1 MNPLLLFW
9 AMLKASLLSTGS
21 GNIPILHEDLLSRGW
36 ASEQQFAEA
45 LAIGQ
50 ISPGPTG
57 LWVISLGYL
66 VDGVRGS
73 LLAVVAITVPPL
85 LVLLVHRLYRR
96 IGHHPAT
103 DGFVRGLTLAVV
115 GILLVVLSGI
125 LARTGIGAR
134 SVLIATAAVAIGVT
148 RRLPVIAV
156 LALGA
161 AAGMLLY

>member
-1 MNPLLLFW
+1 MSSLLLFW

-66 VDGVRGS
+66 VDGVRGA

-125 LARTGIGAR
+125 LARTGIGAK
-134 SVLIATAAVAIGVT
+134 SVFIAMAALAIGVT
-148 RRLPVIAV
+148 RRVPVIAV

-161 AAGMLLY
+161 IAGVLLY